1 MMIKGL
7 INARLKLCK
16 LKKIGCEVKTHPIFL
31 LFEVYN
37 FYIVFQGFVYRVI
50 SAAARS
56 AVVIGK

>member
-1 MMIKGL
+1 MIKGL

-16 LKKIGCEVKTHPIFL
+16 LKKSDARLKGIRFFL

-37 FYIVFQGFVYRVI
+37 FYIVFQSFVYRVI
-50 SAAARS
+50 SAAACS